1 MASIVSV
8 KTGKNI
14 FKEGDQG
21 TSMYIVLEGLVEVFV
36 TINGSDTVLAAM
48 KAGDFFGEM
57 ALFRD
62 KPRSA
67 NARVIQ
73 DVRLAVIDS
82 KPQLEK
88 FLSDNPLFASKM
100 VNIMASRLAQTND
113 LLFQKISELSAKK
126 MEYQKSQH

>member
-8 KTGKNI
+8 KAGKTI
-14 FKEGDQG
+14 FKEGDPG
-21 TSMYIVLEGLVEVFV
+21 SSMYIVLDGEVEIYVV
-36 TINGSDTVLAAM
+36 INNQEVHLSLM

-67 NARVIQ
+67 CARVIK
-73 DVRLAVIDS
+73 DVRLAIIAS
-82 KPQLEK
+82 KAQLEK

-126 MEYQKSQH
+126 LEYR

>member
-1 MASIVSV
+1 MASIVTV
-8 KTGKNI
+8 KSGKTI

-21 TSMYIVLEGLVEVFV
+21 ASMYIVLEGEVEIYVV
-36 TINGSDTVLAAM
+36 INEQEVHLSSM

-67 NARVIQ
+67 CARVVK
-73 DVRLAVIDS
+73 DVRLAIIAS
-82 KPQLEK
+82 KAQLEK

-126 MEYQKSQH
+126 LEYK

>member
-1 MASIVSV
+1 MASIVSI
-8 KTGKNI
+8 KSGKNI

-21 TSMYIVLEGLVEVFV
+21 TSMYIVLEGEVEIYVI
-36 TINGSDTVLAAM
+36 INGQEVHLSSM
-48 KAGDFFGEM
+48 KGGDFFGEM
-57 ALFRD
+57 ALFRE

-67 NARVIQ
+67 CARVVK

-82 KPQLEK
+82 KAQLEK
-88 FLSDNPLFASKM
+88 FLTDNPLFASKM

-126 MEYQKSQH
+126 MEYK

>member
-1 MASIVSV
+1 
-8 KTGKNI
+8 
-14 FKEGDQG
+14 
-21 TSMYIVLEGLVEVFV
+21 MYIVLEGEVEIYVV
-36 TINGSDTVLAAM
+36 INNQEVHLATM
-48 KAGDFFGEM
+48 KPGDFFGEM

-67 NARVIQ
+67 CARVVK
-73 DVRLAVIDS
+73 DVRLAVIAS
-82 KPQLEK
+82 KAQLEK

-126 MEYQKSQH
+126 LEYK

>member
-8 KTGKNI
+8 KSGKNI
-14 FKEGDQG
+14 FKEGDFG
-21 TSMYIVLEGLVEVFV
+21 TSMYIVLEGQIEVFV
-36 TINGSDTVLAAM
+36 TINDQETVLANM
-48 KAGDFFGEM
+48 KNGDFFGEM

-67 NARVIQ
+67 TARVTH
-73 DVRLAVIDS
+73 DARLAVIDS

-100 VNIMASRLAQTND
+100 VNIMATRLAQTND

-126 MEYQKSQH
+126 MEYK

>member
-1 MASIVSV
+1 MSDHLLTETVQA
-8 KTGKNI
+8 GKNI
-14 FKEGDQG
+14 IREGDPGDKFYLIRQG
-21 TSMYIVLEGLVEVFV
+21 EVRV
-36 TINGSDTVLAAM
+36 RRGPEQKELAILRE
-48 KAGDFFGEM
+48 GDFFGEM

-67 NARVIQ
+67 TARVTN
-73 DVRLAVIDS
+73 DARLAVIDS

-100 VNIMASRLAQTND
+100 VNIMATRLAQTND

-126 MEYQKSQH
+126 MEYK

>member
-1 MASIVSV
+1 MASIVTIKAG
-8 KTGKNI
+8 KTI
-14 FKEGDQG
+14 FKEGDEG
-21 TSMYIVLEGLVEVFV
+21 NSMYIVLEGEVEIYVV
-36 TINGSDTVLAAM
+36 INNQEVHLATM
-48 KAGDFFGEM
+48 KPGDFFGEM

-67 NARVIQ
+67 CARVVK
-73 DVRLAVIDS
+73 DVRLAVIAS
-82 KPQLEK
+82 KAQLEK

-126 MEYQKSQH
+126 LEYK